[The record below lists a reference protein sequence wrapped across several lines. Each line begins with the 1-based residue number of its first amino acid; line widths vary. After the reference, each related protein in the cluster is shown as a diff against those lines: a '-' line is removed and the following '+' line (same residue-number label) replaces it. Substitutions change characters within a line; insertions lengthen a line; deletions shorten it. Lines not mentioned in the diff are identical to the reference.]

1 MNKCVFFMILDKE
14 MHIFEHKSK
23 LSVLL
28 IWLFLVFFCV
38 GKGNDIQVDPNSLS
52 NASPEGAT

>member
-1 MNKCVFFMILDKE
+1 MILDKE

-28 IWLFLVFFCV
+28 IWLFLVFFALV
-38 GKGNDIQVDPNSLS
+38 RVMIYKLTQIHYQMQ
-52 NASPEGAT
+52 APEGAT

>member
-1 MNKCVFFMILDKE
+1 MILDKE

-28 IWLFLVFFCV
+28 IWLFLVFFFV
-38 GKGNDIQVDPNSLS
+38 GKFRYNTFDFY
-52 NASPEGAT
+52 T